1 MAFMKNATNDE
12 REGVKEMRQK
22 LKEENKRSTIIGIK
36 VDKSTKAKIAYIADR
51 DAKTMSTYIND
62 LLVKHIEE
70 YTRMTKTDWRTELE
84 EGAE

>member
-1 MAFMKNATNDE
+1 
-12 REGVKEMRQK
+12 MRQK

-36 VDKSTKAKIAYIADR
+36 VDKATKAKIAYIADR

-84 EGAE
+84 EGVE